1 MTEDQVLA
9 LVREQLTKHHPGGVT
24 LDIGGG
30 SVRRQDE
37 YWYVP
42 VRPSAQPPK
51 MYEYYEALADVEATL
66 EDHEGVQVFLVPTLP
81 VEANPSGPA
90 VPAI

>member
-1 MTEDQVLA
+1 MTEEKVLD
-9 LVREQLTKHHPGGVT
+9 LVREHLAQHHPGGVT
-24 LDIGGG
+24 LDVGGG

-51 MYEYYEALADVEATL
+51 MYEYYEALADVEATI
-66 EDHEGVQVFLVPTLP
+66 EENEGVQVFLVPTLP
-81 VEANPSGPA
+81 EETNTAATAAS
-90 VPAI
+90 

>member
-1 MTEDQVLA
+1 MTEEKVLD
-9 LVREQLTKHHPGGVT
+9 LVREQLANHHPGGVT

-42 VRPSAQPPK
+42 VQPSAQPPK

-66 EDHEGVQVFLVPTLP
+66 EENEGVQVFLVPTLP
-81 VEANPSGPA
+81 VEANLSGIVAA
-90 VPAI
+90 VE